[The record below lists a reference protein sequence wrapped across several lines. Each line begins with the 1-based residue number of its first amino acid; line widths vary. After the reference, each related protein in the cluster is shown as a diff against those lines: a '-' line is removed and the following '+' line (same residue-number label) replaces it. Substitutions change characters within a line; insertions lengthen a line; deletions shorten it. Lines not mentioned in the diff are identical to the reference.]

1 MSQPAAP
8 ARPDP
13 PSPRAL
19 LVSAILFEGALFGLG
34 LLFLWLAG
42 LGLDWRLAGQELVA
56 GLGLGLVLAGAVAA
70 LVELEWSWL
79 RPLRRDIRRLAE
91 TFASAPF
98 AVVLVVSALAGL
110 AEEVLF
116 RGFLQGWLAGWLG
129 PAAALCVAAAVFGLA
144 HAISW
149 RYATLVTLLG
159 LCFGGLYLATGS
171 IWPPIVGHA
180 LYDVVALRYG
190 QRWLRALERAEAG
203 AGSGAA

>member
-1 MSQPAAP
+1 MSQPGVP
-8 ARPDP
+8 ARPAA

-42 LGLDWRLAGQELVA
+42 LGLVWRVTASELAA
-56 GLGLGLVLAGAVAA
+56 GVVLGLLLAGAVAA
-70 LVELEWSWL
+70 LVQLEWSWL
-79 RPLRRDIRRLAE
+79 APLRRDVRRLAE

-98 AVVLVVSALAGL
+98 AVVLAVSVLAGV

-116 RGFLQGWLAGWLG
+116 RGFLQGWLAGWVG
-129 PAAALCVAAAVFGLA
+129 PTGALVAAAAVFGLA

-159 LCFGGLYLATGS
+159 LCFGWLYLATGS

-180 LYDVVALRYG
+180 LYDMVALLYG

-203 AGSGAA
+203 AAS